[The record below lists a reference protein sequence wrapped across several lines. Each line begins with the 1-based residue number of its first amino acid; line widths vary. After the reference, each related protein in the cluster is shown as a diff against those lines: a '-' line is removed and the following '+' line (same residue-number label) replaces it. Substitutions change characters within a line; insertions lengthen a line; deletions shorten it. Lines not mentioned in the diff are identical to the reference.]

1 MNKNILK
8 FNYIIKSLINSYM
21 IFSYGCWYKKQYLI
35 IIGDGDVGL
44 DSKWPVYVENIL
56 VQSQHEDNQ
65 HEEGVEHGEKEYGF
79 VSQLLQSLGDEGL
92 NRWWF

>member
-8 FNYIIKSLINSYM
+8 FNYIIKSLINFIWSA
-21 IFSYGCWYKKQYLI
+21 GLHQYLI
-35 IIGDGDVGL
+35 IISDGDVGL
-44 DSKWPVYVENIL
+44 DSKWPVDVENIL

-79 VSQLLQSLGDEGL
+79 VS
-92 NRWWF
+92 